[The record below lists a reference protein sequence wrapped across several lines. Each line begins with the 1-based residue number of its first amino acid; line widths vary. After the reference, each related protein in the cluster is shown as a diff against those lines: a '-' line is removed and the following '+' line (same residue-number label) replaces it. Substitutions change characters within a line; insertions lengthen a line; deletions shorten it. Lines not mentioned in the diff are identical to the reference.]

1 MTREREAFI
10 PTRRSLIARLKNWQD
25 QESWQTFFD
34 TYWKLIY
41 SVAIKSGLSEADAQ
55 DIVQETI
62 VAVARQMPG
71 FHYHRSFGSFKT
83 WLLVITRRRIIDH
96 FRKRARVPKQRASE
110 VPTETGST
118 ALLER
123 IPDPA
128 GGQVD
133 AIWEQEWRE
142 NLFAAAV
149 KNVKRSVEARQFQ
162 MFDCYALKGWPVE
175 QVAKNL
181 QATVGQIYTAKSRV
195 AALVKRE
202 IERLEATML

>member
-71 FHYHRSFGSFKT
+71 FHYDRSFGSFKT